1 MEHKDLGQ
9 KTSIKKALELW
20 NLERETAEE
29 KLWDLEQEPWL
40 EYFFVNKLAGRF
52 KGVSIGKWLLWGIL
66 AVLAVI
72 ALYPVFFLI
81 SGSVMGKDELASCLG
96 AVIAGNQGYAEF
108 PLLPAYPTL
117 RHYVEVFL
125 DSPGFFVMFWNSIKI
140 TFGVLAGQLLVGTMA
155 AWGFAKYDFPWK
167 KGFFLIY
174 MILMLLPFQVLML
187 SDYLVLDRLALTDN
201 LWGIILPGAFST
213 FPVFIM
219 YRFFTELPES
229 LLESA
234 RLDGAREWQLF
245 YYIGLP
251 IGSSGVI
258 AAMVLGFLEYW
269 SLIEQPMTFLKEIRL
284 FPLSIFLPDITSAG
298 QSGMAFAASVV
309 TFLPA
314 LLVFLGGQDYLEQ
327 GIMAGAVK
335 E

>member
-1 MEHKDLGQ
+1 MMEKEL
-9 KTSIKKALELW
+9 SKKELSKKE
-20 NLERETAEE
+20 LME
-29 KLWDLEQEPWL
+29 KKGIHAG
-40 EYFFVNKLAGRF
+40 KL
-52 KGVSIGKWLLWGIL
+52 LLWGVLAIL
-66 AVLAVI
+66 AAI
-72 ALYPVFFLI
+72 ALYPVFFLV
-81 SGSVMGKDELASCLG
+81 SGSVMGEDELGAYLG
-96 AVIAGNQGYAEF
+96 PVVSGKEGYAEF

-125 DSPGFFVMFWNSIKI
+125 DSPEFFVMFWNSVKI
-140 TFGVLAGQLLVGTMA
+140 TFGVLAGQLLAGTMA

-201 LWGIILPGAFST
+201 LWGIILPGAFFT

-219 YRFFTELPES
+219 YRFFVELPDS

-245 YYIGLP
+245 CYIGLP
-251 IGSSGVI
+251 IGSSGII

-269 SLIEQPMTFLKEIRL
+269 SLIEQPLTFLKEKRL
-284 FPLSIFLPDITSAG
+284 FPLSIFLPDITSAS
-298 QSGMAFAASVV
+298 QSGMAFAASVI
-309 TFLPA
+309 TFFPA